1 MEEISEIKRRLG
13 EISNTLHR
21 IEGELAKSNR
31 PATQLEG
38 AMVRTLR
45 RLIELYYMM
54 IDYMDRS
61 QKLYSLAGGDDI
73 KVWIIR
79 TLYKYGEMNVFN
91 LTKAIKESRGKA
103 SRRIVA
109 KKLMELEKEGI
120 VSMVKRGR
128 EKVYFLNL

>member
-1 MEEISEIKRRLG
+1 MEEISEIKKRLG
-13 EISNTLHR
+13 EISNTLQR
-21 IEGELAKSNR
+21 IEDELARANR

-61 QKLYSLAGGDDI
+61 QKLYNLAGGDDI

-79 TLYKYGEMNVFN
+79 TLYKHGEMNVFN

-109 KKLMELEKEGI
+109 KKLVELEKEGI

-128 EKVYFLNL
+128 EKIYFLNL